1 MGMEAWQTSTTT
13 MGTTRTGRTGS
24 SRRIDSTTRTK
35 MFIRTISIST
45 SVVKTFRIS
54 STHSNTHTRT
64 SARLA
69 LENPPSEAAATRP
82 TLSSNSVIDSAPS
95 LSRKRCST
103 PSNVNGVRCPTSTPC
118 TCNNS
123 NNNNCSSN
131 ELRRTRQETPRASV
145 HPATIQRL
153 TMCLYTTPPSTHL
166 PPLPLVEVPGTPPR
180 PRTTMAPTRPTVV
193 PSLARTP
200 RPPRPLHCPRNLA

>member
-1 MGMEAWQTSTTT
+1 MGMEACQTSTT

-35 MFIRTISIST
+35 MSIRTISTST
-45 SVVKTFRIS
+45 SVVKTCRIS

-69 LENPPSEAAATRP
+69 LENPPSEAAETYP

-131 ELRRTRQETPRASV
+131 ELRGTHQETPRASV
-145 HPATIQRL
+145 HPVIIRRVT
-153 TMCLYTTPPSTHL
+153 TCLYTTPPSTHL
-166 PPLPLVEVPGTPPR
+166 PPLPLVGVPGTLRLPR
-180 PRTTMAPTRPTVV
+180 MTMAPTRQTVA
-193 PSLARTP
+193 PSLVRTR
-200 RPPRPLHCPRNLA
+200 RPPHLPHCPRNLA